1 MELAKPLPKTPV
13 KTQKMTGYRRKEAI
27 WGYLFIAPNMLL
39 VLIFTLLPVFFAFGV
54 SLTDWNLLSAPEFVG
69 LDNYINIFQDP
80 VAKITLRNT
89 LVFTALSVPLR
100 IILPIFLA
108 VALNQKIRGLAAYRT
123 SYYLPVITASVAVSM
138 VFLWILDSNYGL
150 LNRLL
155 VNFGLNPVG
164 WLSDPSVALFSI
176 VLVTV
181 WRGLGFNM
189 IIFLAALQDVPEDLY
204 DVADIDGAN
213 ALQKFFYLTIPMIT
227 PAIFFTLITGVIDSF
242 QSFDLVYN
250 MTDGGPAR
258 STYLVGYYIWRQAFE
273 YLHMGYGAALAYLLF
288 FAVLLVTIIQWSV
301 RKRWVFG
308 EQ

>member
-1 MELAKPLPKTPV
+1 MELAKSAPKMPI
-13 KTQKMTGYRRKEAI
+13 KQAKMTGYRRKEAV
-27 WGYLFIAPNMLL
+27 WGYLFILPNILL
-39 VLIFTLLPVFFAFGV
+39 VLMFTILPVFFAFGV
-54 SLTDWNLLSAPEFVG
+54 SMTDWDILSTPEFIG
-69 LDNYINIFQDP
+69 LENYVNIFQDP
-80 VAKITLRNT
+80 VAKITLNNT

-108 VALNQKIRGLAAYRT
+108 VALNQKIRGLAVYRT
-123 SYYLPVITASVAVSM
+123 SYYLPVITASVAISM
-138 VFLWILDSNYGL
+138 VFLWILDTNYGL
-150 LNRLL
+150 LNRFLMSL
-155 VNFGLNPVG
+155 GFDPVG
-164 WLSDPSVALFSI
+164 WLSDPKIALFSI

-189 IIFLAALQDVPEDLY
+189 IIFLAALQDVPQDLY
-204 DVADIDGAN
+204 DAADIDGAN
-213 ALQKFFYLTIPMIT
+213 AIKKFFYLTIPLIT

-288 FAVLLVTIIQWSV
+288 FAVLLVTILQWAV

-308 EQ
+308 E

>member
-1 MELAKPLPKTPV
+1 MQIATELKRT
-13 KTQKMTGYRRKEAI
+13 TQKKNKASYRIRESL
-27 WGYLFIAPNMLL
+27 WGILFILPNMLL
-39 VLIFTLLPVFFAFGV
+39 VLIFTLVPVFFALGV
-54 SLTDWNLLSAPEFVG
+54 SLTDWNILSSPSFIG
-69 LDNYINIFQDP
+69 LENYQKILSDP
-80 VAKITLRNT
+80 VAHKTLQNT

-100 IILPIFLA
+100 IILPLLLA
-108 VALNQKIRGLAAYRT
+108 VALNQKIRGLPFYRT
-123 SYYLPVITASVAVSM
+123 CYYLPVISASVAVSM

-150 LNRLL
+150 LNRALAA
-155 VNFGLNPVG
+155 VGLSPVG
-164 WLSDPSVALFSI
+164 WLTNPKVALFSI

-189 IIFLAALQDVPEDLY
+189 IIFLAALQDVPDTLY

-213 ALQKFFYLTIPMIT
+213 GIQKFFYVMLPLIT

-258 STYLVGYYIWRQAFE
+258 ATYLVGYYIWRQAFE
-273 YLHMGYGAALAYLLF
+273 YLNMGYGAALAYLLF
-288 FAVLLVTIIQWSV
+288 FAILMVTILQWSV

-308 EQ
+308 EG